1 MKPNEN
7 ITQLDIAFGP
17 KNLAEFL
24 PAMGSIPKEFFKD
37 SNPWNQ
43 WISKW
48 FFSGLKE
55 YAVAVNGVN
64 FKQAHAHINVILG
77 SFEPKHEHKI
87 AGCAYL
93 ASMWFVPETVK

>member
-7 ITQLDIAFGP
+7 ITQQDIAFGP
-17 KNLAEFL
+17 KNLAQFL

-37 SNPWNQ
+37 SNPWNK

-48 FFSGLKE
+48 FFNGLKE
-55 YAVAVNGVN
+55 FAVAVEGVN
-64 FKQAHAHINVILG
+64 FKDAHAHIKVILA

-93 ASMWFVPETVK
+93 ASMWFVEGTVK

>member
-1 MKPNEN
+1 MDLKTLLNSSR
-7 ITQLDIAFGP
+7 QWVVFQ
-17 KNLAEFL
+17 KNF
-24 PAMGSIPKEFFKD
+24 SKD

-48 FFSGLKE
+48 FFNGLKE
-55 YAVAVNGVN
+55 YAVAVEGVN
-64 FKQAHAHINVILG
+64 FKDAHTHIKVILG

-87 AGCAYL
+87 AGRAYL

>member
-1 MKPNEN
+1 MKPIEN
-7 ITQLDIAFGP
+7 ITIADIAFGP

-24 PAMGSIPKEFFKD
+24 PAMKDIPEEFFKD
-37 SNPWNQ
+37 SNPWNK

-48 FFSGLKE
+48 FYNGLE
-55 YAVAVNGVN
+55 NYAVAVDGVN
-64 FKQAHAHINVILG
+64 FKDAHKHIKVILA

-93 ASMWFVPETVK
+93 ASQWFVPETVE

>member
-1 MKPNEN
+1 MDLKTLLNFS
-7 ITQLDIAFGP
+7 Q
-17 KNLAEFL
+17 
-24 PAMGSIPKEFFKD
+24 AMGSIPKEFFEN

-43 WISKW
+43 WVSKW
-48 FFSGLKE
+48 FFNGLKE

-87 AGCAYL
+87 ARCAYL
-93 ASMWFVPETVK
+93 ASMWFVPETIK